1 MKQIRNLAVAGL
13 RRRSALKLGLAVGLG
28 AAIHMAR
35 GQATFPNR
43 PLKLVVP
50 FPAGNTADIVARLLA
65 EQLGPRL
72 GQPVVVD
79 NRPGAA
85 GSIGVDAVAKA
96 PADGH
101 TLLVTT
107 SSPLVLNPLLYKKLP
122 YSVEA
127 DLASVAI
134 LGHLPTILVVNS
146 QVPAANVAELV
157 AYLKANPGK
166 LSYASN
172 GTGSFAHVAM
182 EAFKSA
188 AGVDVV
194 HVPYKGT
201 SQADAD
207 MIAGHVQMMFTS
219 LVTSATLVATGRL
232 KPLGVTSRARSP
244 YASGV
249 PTLTESGIPALG
261 GFDVTYWVGV
271 LAPAATPAPV
281 LGRLGQEL
289 GAVMRLPAFAEQL
302 EHRKILPAAPL
313 AAGEIDRVIAREREQ
328 WARTLRVAGIER
340 QDL

>member
-1 MKQIRNLAVAGL
+1 MGQIRNAAAAGL
-13 RRRSALKLGLAVGLG
+13 RRRLALQLGLAAGLG
-28 AAIHMAR
+28 AAMPAAR
-35 GQATFPNR
+35 GAAFPAR

-65 EQLGPRL
+65 EQLAPRL
-72 GQPVVVD
+72 GQPLVVE
-79 NRPGAA
+79 NKAGAA

-96 PADGH
+96 QADGH
-101 TLLVTT
+101 TLLITT

-122 YSVEA
+122 YNVEA
-127 DLASVAI
+127 DLAGVAI

-157 AYLKANPGK
+157 TYLKANPGK

-172 GTGSFAHVAM
+172 GSGSFAHVAM
-182 EAFKSA
+182 EAFKA
-188 AGVDVV
+188 ATGVDVV

-201 SQADAD
+201 SQADTD
-207 MIAGHVQMMFTS
+207 MISGHVHMMFTS
-219 LVTSATLVATGRL
+219 LATSASLVATGRL

-244 YASGV
+244 YARGV
-249 PTLTESGIPALG
+249 PTLMESSVPAPG
-261 GFDVTYWVGV
+261 GFEVTYWVGV

-302 EHRKILPAAPL
+302 EHRAPR
-313 AAGEIDRVIAREREQ
+313 G
-328 WARTLRVAGIER
+328 W
-340 QDL
+340 